1 MKKVF
6 KIVLPIMLAL
16 VLVLCMVW
24 YLFVYDRAFTRDI
37 LLSCARFS
45 DRNNKPAVAAWFY
58 DLAYNQSVD
67 SDEVAIELAQQ
78 HKADGNFTQAEVI
91 LSKAIEDGG
100 STDLYIALC
109 RTYVEQDKLLDAVKL
124 LNGITN
130 PDILKEIQALRPA
143 APTAAPDPGF
153 YNQYIPVTLS
163 GEGGKIFVN
172 AKGEYPSFF
181 DKPYA
186 EPVVLGDG
194 DNTLYA
200 LTVADNGLVSP
211 LAVFG
216 YTVGGII
223 EEVTFADAAVEANV
237 REILGVDSDAVLMS
251 NQLWEI
257 LSYTMPIDAKS
268 YADLKYMP
276 FLQELTITCG
286 PSDQLGILSS
296 LENLT
301 YLNITDT
308 PVSETELNII
318 GNLAK
323 LKSLTLNGCSLSTAA
338 PLEKLT
344 GLNYLNLGN
353 NAIRNIQPLSGLTS
367 LTEVYLQHNALT
379 DLGSLS
385 TLKSL
390 ARLDV
395 SYNAL
400 TTLSPICN
408 LTSLVWLDAN
418 HNALAEVTDV
428 GNLTALQYLSLG
440 YNSLTDISSLANCVS
455 LTELNVSDNSLT
467 DISATASLVNVT
479 ALDFSNNQV
488 AVMPEFSTD
497 CALVIIDGSH
507 NLLTTLEPLSGL
519 SSLNNVYMDY
529 NEQLS
534 SVSCLKNCPTLILV
548 NVYGTAVTE
557 VKMLTDQSVI
567 VNFNPTQSDSLL

>member
-1 MKKVF
+1 MKRVF
-6 KIVLPIMLAL
+6 KILLPIMLAL

-37 LLSCARFS
+37 LLTCARFS

-58 DLAYNQSVD
+58 DLAYNQSID
-67 SDEVAIELAQQ
+67 SDDVAIELAQQ

-100 STDLYIALC
+100 SVELYTALS

-130 PDILKEIQALRPA
+130 PDILSEIQTLRPA
-143 APTAAPDPGF
+143 APTATPDPGF

-163 GEGGKIFVN
+163 AEGGMIFAN
-172 AKGEYPSFF
+172 NNGEYPSFF
-181 DKPYA
+181 DKPYS
-186 EPVVLGDG
+186 EPIVLGDG
-194 DNTLYA
+194 DNTIYA

-223 EEVTFADAAVEANV
+223 EEVTFADAVVEASI
-237 REILGVDSDAVLMS
+237 REILGVESDVVLMS

-257 LSYTMPIDAKS
+257 PSFTMPIDAKS
-268 YADLKYMP
+268 FADLKYMP

-286 PSDQLGILSS
+286 PEGQLGVLSS

-301 YLNITDT
+301 ALHITDT
-308 PVSETELNII
+308 PVSETELNVIS
-318 GNLAK
+318 NLPK
-323 LKSLTLNGCSLSTAA
+323 LKSLTLNGCGLSTAA

-353 NAIRNIQPLSGLTS
+353 NAIRNIQPLSALTN
-367 LTEVYLQHNALT
+367 LTELYLQHNALT
-379 DLGSLS
+379 DLVSLTTLGSLS
-385 TLKSL
+385 
-390 ARLDV
+390 RLDV

-408 LTSLVWLDAN
+408 IGSLVWLDAN
-418 HNALAEVTDV
+418 HNSLTNAADI

-440 YNSLTDISSLANCVS
+440 YNSLTDISALSTCSS
-455 LTELNVSDNSLT
+455 LTELDISNNKLT
-467 DISATASLVNVT
+467 DISATAALTNIT
-479 ALDFSNNQV
+479 NLDFSYNEV
-488 AVMPEFSTD
+488 TVLPEFSAD

-507 NLLTTLEPLSGL
+507 NLLEELDQLSGL
-519 SSLNNVYMDY
+519 KALNNVYMDY
-529 NEQLS
+529 NETLE
-534 SVSCLKNCPTLILV
+534 SVACLTNCPNLVLV

-557 VKMLTDQSVI
+557 VKMLTDQSII